1 MSAAVVALCSWVV
14 VMCGLRFSPVSTDQT
29 VDLEGGGGFAAA
41 LTVYWPALGITLLVG
56 GLVISTAFT
65 RAWVA
70 AAVIMGITTAVFAAW
85 TLRQGYLMDYRPSL
99 DTYLWL
105 GLALAV
111 SALALAALASAA
123 RGAHPSPR

>member
-1 MSAAVVALCSWVV
+1 VSAAVVALCSWAV
-14 VMCGLRFSPVSTDQT
+14 VMCGLRFSPVSTDQR

-56 GLVISTAFT
+56 GLVVSTAFT

-70 AAVIMGITTAVFAAW
+70 ATVIMGTTTAAFSVW
-85 TLRQGYLMDYRPSL
+85 TLTQDYLMDYRPSL

-105 GLALAV
+105 SLALATT
-111 SALALAALASAA
+111 ALALVALASAA